1 MTKVLK
7 TIIIILSL
15 QFVLINAQ
23 SKATDYLNL
32 PGPIKIENNSYNL
45 VWSSHTNSNYYK
57 QEYLSSNENIETY
70 NKLVIIEF
78 VVGNFTLDE
87 VVSQKV
93 NELENFKKKNPIV
106 NYKVYENNGEYILD
120 FLTSKNSKNGK
131 EVKIIERNVYRY
143 KLISNSEKNG
153 VMLFA
158 VSERAYEDN
167 INSFFE
173 NLKNNITNLIETVGN
188 YQLPSVKIK

>member
-1 MTKVLK
+1 MTNALK
-7 TIIIILSL
+7 TIILILSL
-15 QFVLINAQ
+15 QFVAINAQ

-45 VWSSHTNSNYYK
+45 VWSSHPNPNYYK

-87 VVSQKV
+87 VISQKV
-93 NELENFKKKNPIV
+93 NELENLKKKNPIV

-120 FLTSKNSKNGK
+120 FLTSENSKNGK
-131 EVKIIERNVYRY
+131 EIKIIERNVYRY